1 MAVKMNIGKVLLMN
15 IIGKFKSWLQKLH
28 DNFLPSPLRKVE
40 FVAYILSYL
49 LVTWVVYSEFLPFRY
64 KGVVSVVQSFISFYL
79 AFRFR
84 YLGLVIA
91 LIFNLNEIRQI
102 AGLYAQGNHPELFIA
117 PFVKLFTIITI
128 TFIAIVCTKQEEQ
141 RKLLRQLSITDE
153 LTGIYNQRFF
163 HETLAKEIERAD
175 KNSGTVGLIVMD
187 IDGFKMFNDIYGHDF
202 GDVVLKGT
210 GALLKTIAAAENR
223 FVFRCGGDEFAI
235 ILSNTDSRT
244 IEQIAYHLKN
254 SVKEQGNNFYPD
266 NLHNKITLSM
276 GLSEYPHLSSSK
288 DDLISQA
295 DMALYH
301 AKNLGKDKIHFYQD
315 VLSYIRK
322 GISSD
327 HQQLIGIFKALL
339 STISVKDKYTLA
351 HCERVSSYVV
361 IIGEL
366 LNLSER
372 EITILQYAGLLH
384 DIGKIELP
392 KSVLNKRE
400 PLTEEEYAQIRM
412 HPVYSENIVEPL
424 ENMDQL
430 RDFIRHHHERY
441 DGQGYPDGLS
451 GDEISL
457 GARILCI
464 ADSFDAMMSERPY
477 CPSMSQEQAV
487 QELQRCSGT
496 QFDPRIVKIFVKAV
510 QLKKLKYHKM
520 LA

>member
-1 MAVKMNIGKVLLMN
+1 MKITC
-15 IIGKFKSWLQKLH
+15 KFKSGLKHLDH
-28 DNFLPSPLRKVE
+28 NFLHSPLRKVE
-40 FVAYILSYL
+40 FFGYILSYILVTL
-49 LVTWVVYSEFLPFRY
+49 LVYSDLIPYRY
-64 KGVVSVVQSFISFYL
+64 KGVVSVIQSFISFYL

-84 YLGLVIA
+84 YLGLFIA
-91 LIFNLNEIRQI
+91 LLFNLNEIRII
-102 AGLYAQGNHPELFIA
+102 AGLYAHGNHPELFIA
-117 PFVKLFTIITI
+117 PFVKIFTIITVA
-128 TFIAIVCTKQEEQ
+128 FVAILSTKQEQQ
-141 RKLLRQLSITDE
+141 RRLLKRLSITDE

-163 HETLAKEIERAD
+163 HDTLAAEIERAN
-175 KNSGTVGLIVMD
+175 KSGGSVGLIVMD
-187 IDGFKMFNDIYGHDF
+187 IDGFKMFNDIYGHDY
-202 GDVVLKGT
+202 GDIVLKGT
-210 GALLKTIAAAENR
+210 GALLKAIAATENR
-223 FVFRCGGDEFAI
+223 FVCRCGGDEFAI
-235 ILSNTDSRT
+235 ILSNTDTQT
-244 IEQIAYHLKN
+244 IEQIAYTFKN
-254 SVKEQGNNFYPD
+254 SIKEQGNHYYPD
-266 NLHNKITLSM
+266 NLHDKITLSM
-276 GLSEYPHLSSSK
+276 GLSEYPHLSNSK

-315 VLSYIRK
+315 VVNYIRK

-366 LNLSER
+366 LNLSEK

-392 KSVLNKRE
+392 KSILNKKE
-400 PLTEEEYAQIRM
+400 PLTEDEYAQVRM

-430 RDFIRHHHERY
+430 RDYIRHHHERY
-441 DGQGYPDGLS
+441 DGQGYPDGLT
-451 GDEISL
+451 GEQISL

-477 CPSMSQEQAV
+477 CPSMNQEQAV
-487 QELQRCSGT
+487 QELLRCAGT
-496 QFDPRIVKIFVKAV
+496 QFDPRIVKVFVKAI